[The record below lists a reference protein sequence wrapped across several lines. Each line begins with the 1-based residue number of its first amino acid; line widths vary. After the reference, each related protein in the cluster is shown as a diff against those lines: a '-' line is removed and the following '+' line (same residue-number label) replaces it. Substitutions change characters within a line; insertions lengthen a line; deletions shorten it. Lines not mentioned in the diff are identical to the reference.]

1 MTQQPRNDW
10 LARARDKIRAAG
22 PPTLPVAGED
32 IDAIRSKRVLDLAI
46 RIGERTL
53 AAGASA
59 NEVTVNILRVTDA
72 YGLRPVSVD
81 VTYTSITVSYLRGGD
96 NEPLTMLRV
105 VSKRVT
111 DFTALQSLLELVDAI
126 SRGEDL
132 EDARERYSKIIHTP
146 RPYRNLIVTLANGLL
161 SIGVCMLMG
170 AGLLI
175 GALSFVAAALV
186 SVVQRLMGRWAV
198 PSFFSQ
204 AAGGLVVTGTAM
216 GVTALAANDV
226 WRFAEMRPS
235 IIVSAGIVL
244 MLSGMS
250 VVGSAQDAIDGFY
263 LTAAGRVFEVMILT
277 LGIIAGILLG
287 LSIGAQAGYDVLVTS
302 SQQPNGT
309 VIQQLIGVAIIA
321 TMYGIGNYAGFRT
334 VLGCLA
340 MGVVGWG
347 AYLIALSLGL
357 GQATSSGFGALVG
370 SFLSVLVARRL
381 RLPAL
386 ALTTAGIVP
395 LVPGS
400 LVFRGLLEV
409 VEAEGAATG
418 VITGAATLVGAAGV
432 GLALAA
438 GTSLGA
444 FLGRPVRDTLTR
456 AVRMRR
462 R

>member
-1 MTQQPRNDW
+1 MQYQPRNDW

-22 PPTLPVAGED
+22 PPTLPVTG
-32 IDAIRSKRVLDLAI
+32 DAIDDVRSRRVLDLAT

-53 AAGASA
+53 ASGASA
-59 NEVTVNILRVTDA
+59 NDVTVSILRVTDA

-81 VTYTSITVSYLRGGD
+81 VTYTSINVSYHRGD
-96 NEPLTMLRV
+96 DHEPLTMLRV
-105 VSKRVT
+105 VRKRVT
-111 DFTALQSLLELVDAI
+111 DFTALQSLLELIDAI
-126 SRGEDL
+126 SKGESLDS
-132 EDARERYSKIIHTP
+132 ARERYATITHTP
-146 RPYRNLIVTLANGLL
+146 RPYRDLIVTLANGLL
-161 SIGVCMLMG
+161 TIGVCMLMG

-175 GALSFVAAALV
+175 GAIAFVAAALV
-186 SVVQRLMGRWAV
+186 SVVQRLLGRWAV

-204 AAGGLVVTGTAM
+204 AAGGLVVTATAM

-277 LGIIAGILLG
+277 MGIIAGILLG
-287 LSIGAQAGYDVLVTS
+287 LSIGQRAGYAVLVTS
-302 SQQPNGT
+302 AQQPFGT
-309 VIQQLIGVAIIA
+309 VAQQLIGVAIIA

-347 AYLIALSLGL
+347 AYLLALHVGL
-357 GQATSSGFGALVG
+357 GQATASGFGALVG
-370 SFLSVLVARRL
+370 SFLSMLVARRL

-386 ALTTAGIVP
+386 ALTTACIVP

-418 VITGAATLVGAAGV
+418 MITGAATLVGAAGV

-444 FLGRPVRDTLTR
+444 FMGRPVRDTLTR
-456 AVRMRR
+456 AVRLRR